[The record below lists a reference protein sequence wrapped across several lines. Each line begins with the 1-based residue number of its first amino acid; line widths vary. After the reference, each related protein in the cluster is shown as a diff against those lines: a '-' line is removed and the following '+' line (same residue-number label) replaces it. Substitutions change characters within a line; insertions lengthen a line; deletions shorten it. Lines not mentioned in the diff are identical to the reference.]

1 MADLP
6 DGEMWLMAPVLAGLC
21 SYRDLLDPSLTL
33 EDFAL
38 MNDALSVKAENQR
51 RAREY
56 QDRSNPHGN

>member
-1 MADLP
+1 
-6 DGEMWLMAPVLAGLC
+6 MWLMAPVLAGLC